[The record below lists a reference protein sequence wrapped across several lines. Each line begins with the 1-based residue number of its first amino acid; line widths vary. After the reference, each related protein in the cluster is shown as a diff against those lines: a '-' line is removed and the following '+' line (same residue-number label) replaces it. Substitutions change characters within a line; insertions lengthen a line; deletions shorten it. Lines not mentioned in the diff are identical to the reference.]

1 MKRYKYRAVDLNGNN
16 VDGVAYVNNET
27 QLIETFEKKDMYLI
41 SFKEQKGLL
50 RKSISNRDLVYL
62 TNNLYYGIKSGLS
75 IINVLEILYKGTKK
89 GYIKATLKE
98 LKDKILE
105 GYSIY
110 EAFRRTTIK
119 FPEFYITLIRVG
131 ENSGKLEEI
140 LLELENYYKKLGEI
154 NKKTAQA
161 IAYPVFL
168 VVAIILCSVFLVKVP
183 LRSIISTLALPV
195 DKLPILTRVLMN
207 VGNVINLRFLSIVI
221 AIGIILVILLKEIN
235 LKKIMYTIPIIKNM
249 NAYKNKYLMFFSMR
263 VMYSSGIDILSS
275 IEILS
280 EDNGLSMH
288 AEELS
293 RVKENLNNGNDISKS
308 MQELDILNEYDLSML
323 EISEGIGELE
333 KVFSNLS
340 EVYLD
345 RTYRTI
351 NFFKSILA
359 PILLAIC
366 GIMIAVIML
375 GIYLPILTM
384 MEYI

>member
-1 MKRYKYRAVDLNGNN
+1 MKKFRYKAVDLNGEN
-16 VDGVAYVNNET
+16 VDGIVYVNNET
-27 QLIETFEKKDMYLI
+27 QLIESFKKKDMYLI
-41 SFKEQKGLL
+41 SFKEQKELL
-50 RKSISNRDLVYL
+50 RKSISNSDLVYL

-89 GYIKATLKE
+89 GHIKTTLKE

-110 EAFRRTTIK
+110 EAFRRTTVR

-154 NKKTAQA
+154 NKKTIQA
-161 IAYPVFL
+161 ISYPVFL

-183 LRSIISTLALPV
+183 LQSIIHTLALPI
-195 DKLPILTRVLMN
+195 DKLPVLTRILMSI
-207 VGNVINLRFLSIVI
+207 GTSINFKFISVAI
-221 AIGIILVILLKEIN
+221 AVGIILAILLKEIN
-235 LKKIMYTIPIIKNM
+235 LKKIMYAIPIIKNM

-263 VMYSSGIDILSS
+263 IMYSSGIDILSS
-275 IEILS
+275 IDILS
-280 EDNGLSMH
+280 EDNALSMH

-293 RVKENLNNGNDISKS
+293 RIKENLNNGNDISKS
-308 MQELDILNEYDLSML
+308 MRELNMLNEYDLSML

-340 EVYLD
+340 EVYLE
-345 RTYRTI
+345 RTYSTI

-359 PILLAIC
+359 PILLAMC